1 MFQKIYDFVVV
12 VVVIVIVVVVVVVV
26 VVNELTHV
34 LQRYLSFQW
43 CITLDAELSRS

>member
-12 VVVIVIVVVVVVVV
+12 VVVVVVVVIL
-26 VVNELTHV
+26 NEFTHV
-34 LQRYLSFQW
+34 LLRYLSFQW